1 MSKKKKKHAGTL
13 NTVTTCISTTM
24 VLLLLGVVVFFVSVA
39 YNFSRSVRE
48 NFAVEVLLDDSIR
61 SNELADLKAYLVAQ
75 PYTRTV
81 TYISKEEG
89 TRMLLEDLDGRP
101 EDFLGGS
108 PIPAEYEV
116 MLKAPYACP
125 DSLALFMPALTQKPY
140 VRDVIYP
147 IDLLA
152 GFDQV
157 LRTGSLILLSIAAL
171 LALISFVLIN
181 NAVRMGVYARRFS
194 IQTMK
199 LVGARRGFIRR
210 PFMMQAFWT
219 GLLSAVLAGLLLM
232 GGIMT
237 LADMNDNSEFEV
249 ITPGVITLTLGVVL
263 AAGLL
268 LTMLCTYFSVNR
280 HLHMRHS
287 DAYLK

>member
-1 MSKKKKKHAGTL
+1 ML
-13 NTVTTCISTTM
+13 NTITTCISTTM
-24 VLLLLGVVVFFVSVA
+24 VLVLLGVVVLAVNIA
-39 YNFSRSVRE
+39 YNFNRSVRE

-61 SNELADLKAYLVAQ
+61 SAELAGLETYLKAQ

-81 TYISKEEG
+81 TYISKDEG
-89 TRMLLEDLDGRP
+89 TRLLMDDLGGRP

-116 MLKAPYACP
+116 MLKADYACP
-125 DSLALFMPALTQKPY
+125 DSLTRYMPALTQKTG

-157 LRTGSLILLSIAAL
+157 LRTASLVLLAVAAL

-199 LVGARRGFIRR
+199 LVGARWGFIRR
-210 PFMMQAFWT
+210 PFMVQAFWT
-219 GLLSAVLAGLLLM
+219 GLLSATLAGLLLM
-232 GGIMT
+232 GGIT
-237 LADMNDNSEFEV
+237 LLADMNGNGDFQVVTPEV
-249 ITPGVITLTLGVVL
+249 VVLTLGTVL

-287 DAYLK
+287 DAFLK

>member
-1 MSKKKKKHAGTL
+1 MSNKKKKHAGTL

-61 SNELADLKAYLVAQ
+61 SNELADLKAYLAAQ

-157 LRTGSLILLSIAAL
+157 LRTGSLVLLSIAAL
-171 LALISFVLIN
+171 LAR
-181 NAVRMGVYARRFS
+181 AEDA
-194 IQTMK
+194 
-199 LVGARRGFIRR
+199 
-210 PFMMQAFWT
+210 
-219 GLLSAVLAGLLLM
+219 SAGR
-232 GGIMT
+232 
-237 LADMNDNSEFEV
+237 S
-249 ITPGVITLTLGVVL
+249 
-263 AAGLL
+263 
-268 LTMLCTYFSVNR
+268 
-280 HLHMRHS
+280 
-287 DAYLK
+287 

>member
-1 MSKKKKKHAGTL
+1 MLLLSLPLLAAMAIFLRVLNARHFFALLFGMVTPYWIAAAWGLWQGCADAMADQWLQQWTFTAPCYDALPAPAITGAALIAGISVPAIATATDRPPVEAALRRLSLLQYFDPLFTCTEVGKSKRHPDIFLAAMHALGGSL
-13 NTVTTCISTTM
+13 ANTV
-24 VLLLLGVVVFFVSVA
+24 VFVSVA

-61 SNELADLKAYLVAQ
+61 SNELADLKTYLAAQ

-152 GFDQV
+152 GFDQK
-157 LRTGSLILLSIAAL
+157 
-171 LALISFVLIN
+171 
-181 NAVRMGVYARRFS
+181 RMCQRQPHRR
-194 IQTMK
+194 
-199 LVGARRGFIRR
+199 L
-210 PFMMQAFWT
+210 
-219 GLLSAVLAGLLLM
+219 
-232 GGIMT
+232 
-237 LADMNDNSEFEV
+237 
-249 ITPGVITLTLGVVL
+249 
-263 AAGLL
+263 
-268 LTMLCTYFSVNR
+268 
-280 HLHMRHS
+280 
-287 DAYLK
+287 